1 MIEPWNIKEAF
12 AKVEKE
18 NYKFRIYL
26 KNHAD
31 VDELDEQF
39 LKLHNELFKEY
50 DCSKCRNCCKEYTV
64 SFEENE
70 IEQVYKLL
78 GITKEEFMDKYIEET
93 VAGYDLKEKPCCFL
107 AENGACEIEECKPEG
122 CKGYPFTNEP
132 ERLFSLLSIVEFSS
146 VCPIVF
152 EMLERLKKIYGFKR
166 NN

>member
-1 MIEPWNIKEAF
+1 MIEPCNINEAF

-64 SFEENE
+64 SFEKNE

-78 GITKEEFMDKYIEET
+78 GITKEEFMNKYIEET
-93 VAGYDLKEKPCCFL
+93 VEGYDLKEKPCCFL
-107 AENGACEIEECKPEG
+107 AENGACEIEKCKPEG

-166 NN
+166 RG